1 MHEKLSEPQLQPTT
15 PSSQHRRLR
24 DASLRVAFPRFCFH
38 RFQLQN
44 VSHEIN
50 NSVFSV
56 PTNVATQTEQ
66 GPHCVEMATQTEQRP
81 HCVEMATQTERVCV
95 IPIHDSPESP
105 PPCPLSPS
113 FSPAPSWDSGN
124 EAEPI
129 AMPEELDVARP
140 RKKFKWSPR
149 EDQLENRKRKSAA
162 GYLCKAKRP
171 RRITSDSDQ
180 ESASDSELNSESD
193 SDLRKAKR
201 PRRITSE
208 SDQES
213 TSDSELNSESDSDL
227 DSDLDSE
234 LDSESSSESDSKL
247 DLESEDTTSGVVS
260 GGDDGNCSSCSC
272 STCSCRDC
280 PLCESE

>member
-1 MHEKLSEPQLQPTT
+1 MHERLSEPQLQPTT

-193 SDLRKAKR
+193 SDL
-201 PRRITSE
+201 
-208 SDQES
+208 
-213 TSDSELNSESDSDL
+213 